1 MLKDASKIGRIG
13 EMDEKN
19 LKCLFVQSINS
30 GHINGNNFLPKIS
43 EDLDFEIR
51 VKDEGY
57 YRNFDL
63 VIALIKKRE
72 SSHIDYNW
80 IDSSDRCPNMIMRSG
95 QLIQFAQRERTRIDW
110 ITFYPIELKSDDD
123 VLDARLSN
131 QILNAILT
139 FGKSILVLDTEHSK
153 RIKSKGVL
161 SLIPATVIGYTGRSD
176 YFEVISE
183 FDRFINDGIFCIDKR
198 KLTKL
203 LLDNKINPTS
213 STINC
218 FTNLKRICQKIIFG
232 QVYDEYVG
240 LMKEEVDFIL
250 KLVDIKPFN
259 TRQLVRSLVKQTTN
273 NKITD
278 YF

>member
-1 MLKDASKIGRIG
+1 
-13 EMDEKN
+13 MDGKN
-19 LKCLFVQSINS
+19 LKRLFIQSINAR
-30 GHINGNNFLPKIS
+30 HINGNNFLFKGS
-43 EDLDFEIR
+43 EDVDFEIR

-63 VIALIKKRE
+63 VIALIKKRD

-80 IDSSDRCPNMIMRSG
+80 ISSSDTCLNMIMRSG
-95 QLIQFAQRERTRIDW
+95 QLIQSAQKERTRIDW
-110 ITFYPIELKSDDD
+110 ITFYPIELKSDHD

-139 FGKSILVLDTEHSK
+139 FGKSIIVLDTEHS

-176 YFEVISE
+176 HFEVISK

-203 LLDNKINPTS
+203 LLDNDINPTS
-213 STINC
+213 STFNC
-218 FTNLKRICQKIIFG
+218 FLNLKRICQKIIFG
-232 QVYDEYVG
+232 QVYDEYIG

-250 KLVDIKPFN
+250 KLVDIKPFS
-259 TRQLVRSLVKQTTN
+259 TRKLIRSLIKQTSN

>member
-1 MLKDASKIGRIG
+1 MLKNTFKKGRSV

-19 LKCLFVQSINS
+19 LKRLFVQSINS
-30 GHINGNNFLPKIS
+30 GHINGNNFLPTSS
-43 EDLDFEIR
+43 EDLQFEIR

-72 SSHIDYNW
+72 SPQIDYNW
-80 IDSSDRCPNMIMRSG
+80 MDPSDTCLNMIMRSG
-95 QLIQFAQRERTRIDW
+95 QLIEFAQKERTRIDW

-139 FGKSILVLDTEHSK
+139 FGKSILVLDTDHSK

-176 YFEVISE
+176 HFEVISK
-183 FDRFINDGIFCIDKR
+183 FDRFITDGIFCIDKR

-203 LLDNKINPTS
+203 LLNNEINPTS

-218 FTNLKRICQKIIFG
+218 FMNLKRICQKIIFG
-232 QVYDEYVG
+232 QVYDEYIG

-259 TRQLVRSLVKQTTN
+259 TRKLVRSLIKQTTN